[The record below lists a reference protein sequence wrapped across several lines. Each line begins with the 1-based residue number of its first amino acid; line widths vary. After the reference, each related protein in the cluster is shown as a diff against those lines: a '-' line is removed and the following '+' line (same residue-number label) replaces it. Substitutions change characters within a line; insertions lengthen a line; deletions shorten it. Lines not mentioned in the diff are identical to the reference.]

1 MKNSKLHCILS
12 LGFAFSVVAA
22 IAQAQTYTPV
32 HKYGPWGT
40 DGCCQG
46 NPGLLAEGLDGK
58 IYGTNPSQVG
68 GYGTLISYSPATGI
82 FSTPINFQGGANGN
96 SPLSGWTLGFDGNLY
111 GATEW
116 GGQTT
121 TSTGAHFSGYGTV
134 VKFTPGVSAYPT
146 GIYPFTNGSDGAYP
160 WAPPVQTPDGSL
172 WGVTNSGGTIA
183 GTVYKL
189 TSSGALSWFGKLPSN
204 TAAPLI
210 LSQQQGNLYGTT
222 QYGDDGTSAHKFNR
236 GTVFKLT
243 QTGVITVLYS
253 FNPNDPKEGLV
264 PVGPVLEGYDG
275 FLYGTT
281 STGGQNATGLAAGTN
296 DGRGTIFRIARD
308 GSSFSTIH
316 AFQDNVTA
324 KEGYGSVA
332 GLVQGSDY
340 RLYGVNPNG
349 GANGYG
355 TLFSVNTDGTNFAVL
370 YNFDKPSGSNP
381 SSTPFLHTNGKIYG
395 TTAGGGSGYGV
406 LYSFDAGLKPFA
418 ILVGPWSGPVGTVV
432 GILGQGF
439 TNVTGVLVGGAAV
452 PWTKFNGV
460 TIVSDTYMTV
470 TIPAGAKN
478 GPITIEEPSGNLVT
492 PQIFSVTCTS
502 IFCRPILIH

>member
-1 MKNSKLHCILS
+1 MNNRKLHRILS
-12 LGFAFSVVAA
+12 LGFAFSLIAVA
-22 IAQAQTYTPV
+22 AQAQTYTPL
-32 HKYGPWGT
+32 HKNGPWGT

-46 NPGLLAEGLDGK
+46 NPGLLAEGLDGN
-58 IYGTNPSQVG
+58 IYGTDPSQLG
-68 GYGTLISYSPATGI
+68 GYGTVTSYSPVTGA
-82 FSTPINFQGGANGN
+82 FTPINFQGGANGY

-116 GGQTT
+116 GGQT
-121 TSTGAHFSGYGTV
+121 GYKFSGYGAV
-134 VKFTPGVSAYPT
+134 VKFTPGTSAHPT
-146 GIYPFTNGSDGAYP
+146 GIYTFTNGSDGAYP

-172 WGVTNSGGTIA
+172 WGVTYNGTTP
-183 GTVYKL
+183 GTVYKM
-189 TSSGALSWFGKLPSN
+189 TSSGALSWVGQLPSE
-204 TAAPLI
+204 TQAPLI
-210 LSQQQGNLYGTT
+210 LSQEQGSLYGTT
-222 QYGDDGTSAHKFNR
+222 PYGDDGTSAHKFNR

-243 QTGVITVLYS
+243 QAGVITVLYS
-253 FNPNDPKEGLV
+253 FNPNDSKEGLV
-264 PVGPVLEGYDG
+264 PMGPVLEGWDG

-281 STGGQNATGLAAGTN
+281 STGGQNAMGLGAGTT

-316 AFQDNVTA
+316 AFQDNATV

-332 GLVQGSDY
+332 GLVQGSDS

-355 TLFSVNTDGTNFAVL
+355 TLFSLNTDGTNFTVL

-381 SSTPFLHTNGKIYG
+381 TSTPFLHTNGKIYG

-418 ILVGPWSGPVGTVV
+418 ILVGPWSGPIGTVV

-439 TNVTGVLVGGAAV
+439 TNVTGVLIGGAAV

-460 TIVSDTYMTV
+460 TVVSDTYMTV
-470 TIPAGAKN
+470 TIPAGAKS

-492 PQIFSVTCTS
+492 RQNFSITCTS
-502 IFCRPILIH
+502 IFCKPILIH